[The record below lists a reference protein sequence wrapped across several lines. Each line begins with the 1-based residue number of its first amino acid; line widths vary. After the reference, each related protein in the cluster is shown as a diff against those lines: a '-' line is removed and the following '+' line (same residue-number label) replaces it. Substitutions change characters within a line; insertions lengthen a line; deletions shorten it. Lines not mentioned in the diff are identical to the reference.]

1 MIEYN
6 PYDPEVKRDPHPRF
20 ARLRREC
27 PVHHHVLDA
36 ARAGRISENPWV
48 GEATKEF
55 WSVFRQSDIVR
66 IMQSPGVFSNKE
78 GPGPERML
86 QISADGMLLIADDP
100 AHRRQ
105 RGIAN
110 KAFTPRMVQRLEP
123 DLRTLAEELAERIRP
138 LGRADL
144 VADYA
149 APYTIRVVA
158 RMIGVGEERVED
170 FLRWGNDTI
179 NVFGADDEGVRR
191 SFVSMMEFHEYMT
204 SLITPRREAL
214 ARGEE
219 IPDDVLSA
227 MIAAESEDGWR
238 LDDQELLMGCQQ
250 FMTAGFETAMTTMAS
265 AVHLLCTHPEQRAK
279 LEADPA
285 LMGLA
290 VEEVLRFASPLE
302 GICRTA
308 LEDTEVGGVPVPKG
322 AKIRLMLASAGRD
335 EQQFERAG
343 EFDITRD
350 PAELRRH
357 ISFGV
362 GVHTCIGAALARA
375 ELRIGISTLL
385 AALPNLRLD
394 PDEEPTR
401 NPAFL
406 VSGFSHLPV
415 VWDV

>member
-20 ARLRREC
+20 AQLRREC
-27 PVHHHVLDA
+27 PVHHHVLDD

-55 WSVFRQSDIVR
+55 WSVFRHADIAR
-66 IMQSPGVFSNKE
+66 IMQSPAVFSNKE

-105 RGIAN
+105 RSIAN
-110 KAFTPRMVQRLEP
+110 KAFTPKMVQRLEP
-123 DLRTLAEELAERIRP
+123 DLRKLAEDLAERIRP
-138 LGRADL
+138 LGKADL
-144 VADYA
+144 VADFA
-149 APYTIRVVA
+149 APFTIRVVA
-158 RMIGVGEERVED
+158 RMIGVGEDRVED
-170 FLRWGNDTI
+170 FFRWGNDTI
-179 NVFGADDEGVRR
+179 NVFGADDAGIQR

-227 MIAAESEDGWR
+227 MISADSGDGWR

-265 AVHLLCTHPEQRAK
+265 AIHLLCTHPEQRAK
-279 LEADPA
+279 LEAQPD
-285 LMGLA
+285 LMGAA

-308 LEDTEVGGVPVPKG
+308 LRDTEVGGVPVPKG
-322 AKIRLMLASAGRD
+322 AKIRLMLAAAGRD
-335 EQQFERAG
+335 EHQFDRAG
-343 EFDITRD
+343 EFDIGRD

-357 ISFGV
+357 LSFGV
-362 GVHTCIGAALARA
+362 GIHTCIGAALARS
-375 ELRIGISTLL
+375 ELRIGLSTLL
-385 AALPNLRLD
+385 ATLPGLRLS
-394 PDEEPTR
+394 PDEEPSR

-406 VSGFSHLPV
+406 VSGFNRLPV

>member
-1 MIEYN
+1 MIEYD
-6 PYDPEVKRDPHPRF
+6 PYDPGVKRDPHPYF
-20 ARLRREC
+20 DELRRSC
-27 PVHHHVLDA
+27 PVHHHVLDE
-36 ARAGRISENPWV
+36 ARAGKISENPWV

-55 WSVFRQSDIVR
+55 WSVFRHADIEK

-86 QISADGMLLIADDP
+86 QISADGMLLIADNP

-105 RGIAN
+105 RSIAN
-110 KAFTPRMVQRLEP
+110 KAFTPKMVQRLEP
-123 DLRTLAEELAERIRP
+123 DLTKLAEELVERIRP

-144 VADYA
+144 VAGFA
-149 APYTIRVVA
+149 APFTIRVVA

-170 FLRWGNDTI
+170 FFRWGNDTI
-179 NVFGADDEGVRR
+179 GVFGADDEGIQR
-191 SFVSMMEFHEYMT
+191 SFVSMMEFHGYMT

-214 ARGEE
+214 ARGEA

-227 MIAAESEDGWR
+227 MISAESEDGWR

-265 AVHLLCTHPEQRAK
+265 AVHLLCTHPEQRAT
-279 LEADPA
+279 LEADP
-285 LMGLA
+285 GLIGVA
-290 VEEVLRFASPLE
+290 VEEVLRFTSPLE

-308 LEDTEVGGVPVPKG
+308 LEDTEINGVPVPKG
-322 AKIRLMLASAGRD
+322 AKIRLMLAAAGRD
-335 EQQFERAG
+335 EQQFDRAD
-343 EFDITRD
+343 EFDISRD

-357 ISFGV
+357 LSFGV
-362 GVHTCIGAALARA
+362 GIHTCIGAALART
-375 ELRIGISTLL
+375 ELRIGLSTLL
-385 AALPNLRLD
+385 AALPGLRLD
-394 PDEEPTR
+394 PDDEPSR

-406 VSGFSHLPV
+406 VSGFNRLPV

>member
-1 MIEYN
+1 
-6 PYDPEVKRDPHPRF
+6 
-20 ARLRREC
+20 
-27 PVHHHVLDA
+27 
-36 ARAGRISENPWV
+36 
-48 GEATKEF
+48 
-55 WSVFRQSDIVR
+55 
-66 IMQSPGVFSNKE
+66 
-78 GPGPERML
+78 
-86 QISADGMLLIADDP
+86 
-100 AHRRQ
+100 
-105 RGIAN
+105 
-110 KAFTPRMVQRLEP
+110 
-123 DLRTLAEELAERIRP
+123 
-138 LGRADL
+138 
-144 VADYA
+144 
-149 APYTIRVVA
+149 
-158 RMIGVGEERVED
+158 
-170 FLRWGNDTI
+170 
-179 NVFGADDEGVRR
+179 
-191 SFVSMMEFHEYMT
+191 MMEFHEYMT